1 MAFDLGSFLTDV
13 LRSRFPHMQ
22 TPEEYQS
29 LLGAAMGN
37 QQPEQV
43 NVTGA
48 VPGLPSADQNAPGAG
63 MDVGQRQSA
72 GLYDQGPSG
81 TPGEIPGLDKFG
93 GILKSLPPQVGT
105 QFLLSQVNQ
114 AVSPEQQQRT
124 AALAS
129 RAKIAEMLS
138 GVLNKPTDFAPV
150 NMSPQLVGEGV
161 TGTRTIPNMPAP
173 DTMPAAPTGLQGFD
187 YGGKVTP
194 PSSGLSP
201 DLLRSLAIKAYTG
214 GGNPSDVT
222 ALMNIGKG
230 EQFDLAK
237 GTKRYDQSGNVIAA
251 NDEPPTFSEA
261 PRRGVNPATGKPEQ
275 YVVSKDGNPKWL
287 GYDEAANPNQPFNP
301 DGSPNTAF
309 QTYERTKATAG
320 KEPGVAFDNPA
331 LVEIDDGQ
339 GGTKQIT
346 AQQNKTTGQWVTADE
361 SRTPLNATNLRVVT
375 SSLPGG
381 GRIAGQVIRITTAA
395 HDIASELENISKLP
409 GGASSGLF
417 RDKGLAGTPL
427 GALARTVTSQEVQSY
442 KTSSVGINRALAA
455 LEAAGLA
462 PPGSLTNQMEG
473 LQLQLGDTDLTKMQ
487 KMATVRQQA
496 GNSIDAILASP
507 LLSKQQREEVTAL
520 KARMEKAIPW
530 TPLDVINLLNSRNPR
545 ATLGDVA
552 KQQGLGGQDAAATTK
567 TINGVTY
574 HKVNGQWMQ

>member
-1 MAFDLGSFLTDV
+1 MSFLDDIWRGYFPRIPGMEDYQRLLGSLT
-13 LRSRFPHMQ
+13 
-22 TPEEYQS
+22 
-29 LLGAAMGN
+29 GN

-48 VPGLPSADQNAPGAG
+48 VPGLPSADPNAPGAG
-63 MDVGQRQSA
+63 MDVMARQNA
-72 GLYDQGPSG
+72 GMYDQGPSG
-81 TPGEIPGLDKFG
+81 TPGAMPGLAPFG
-93 GILKSLPPQVGT
+93 DALKNLPPGIGT
-105 QFLLSQVNQ
+105 KFLLDQIQ
-114 AVSPEQQQRT
+114 TATSPEQQQLVRG
-124 AALAS
+124 LQM
-129 RAKIAEMLS
+129 RQKIGDILS
-138 GVLNKPTDFAPV
+138 SQQDKPADFAPV
-150 NMSPQLVGEGV
+150 NVSPQLVGDGV

-173 DTMPAAPTGLQGFD
+173 DTMPAVPTGLQGFD

-194 PSSGLSP
+194 GSSGLSP

-214 GGNPSDVT
+214 GGNPADVT

-230 EQFDLAK
+230 EQFDLAE
-237 GTKRYDQSGNVIAA
+237 GSKRFDSSGNVIAA
-251 NDEPPTFSEA
+251 NPKSPTYSEA

-275 YVVSKDGNPKWL
+275 YVVGNDGVPKWL

-301 DGSPNTAF
+301 DGSPNAAY
-309 QTYERTKATAG
+309 QKYEKDKVAAG
-320 KEPGVAFDNPA
+320 KEPGVQWDNPS

-339 GGTKQIT
+339 GGTKQVT
-346 AQQNKTTGQWVTADE
+346 AQQNKLTGQWVTADE

-375 SSLPGG
+375 SNLPGG

-409 GGASSGLF
+409 GGASSGLL

-427 GALARTVTSQEVQSY
+427 GALARAVTSQEVQSY
-442 KTSSVGINRALAA
+442 KTSSVGISRALAA

-473 LQLQLGDTDLTKMQ
+473 LQLQEGDTQLTKMQ

-530 TPLDVINLLNSRNPR
+530 TPLDVINLANSRNPR

-552 KQQGLGGQDAAATTK
+552 KQQGLAPAAGASAPTATGPNGQK
-567 TINGVTY
+567 LILQ
-574 HKVNGQWMQ
+574 NGQWVPQ